1 MRREAPFHGSL
12 VCSVDDSDNARAA
25 ARVAAR
31 LSEKLRLKVVLVHVS
46 QVPTLVGSR
55 ALGSREPSD
64 ASVSPDDD
72 KRAQSL
78 LATVAVEEELGPVE
92 SRVEFGLPAEQLV
105 RVSREEEAE
114 LIVLG
119 SRGQGSLKAVLLG
132 SVSMG
137 VIARARCPILV
148 VPPGAAAPA

>member
-1 MRREAPFHGSL
+1 MRREAPLNGSL
-12 VCSVDDSDNARAA
+12 VCGVDDSDYARAA

-55 ALGSREPSD
+55 ALGSRDPSH
-64 ASVSPDDD
+64 ASVSPDYD

-78 LATVAVEEELGPVE
+78 LATVAVEEALGPVE

-105 RVSREEEAE
+105 RVSQEEGAE

-148 VPPGAAAPA
+148 VPP

>member
-1 MRREAPFHGSL
+1 MRREAPLNGSL
-12 VCSVDDSDNARAA
+12 VCGVDDSDHARAA

-31 LSEKLRLKVVLVHVS
+31 LSEKLRLKLVLVHVS
-46 QVPTLVGSR
+46 QVPALVGSR
-55 ALGSREPSD
+55 ALGSGDPLD
-64 ASVSPDDD
+64 ASLSPDDD
-72 KRAQSL
+72 KHAHYL
-78 LATVAVEEELGPVE
+78 LAAVAVEEALGPVE

-105 RVSREEEAE
+105 RVAEQEETE

-137 VIARARCPILV
+137 VIARARCPVLV
-148 VPPGAAAPA
+148 VPPGAAAHA